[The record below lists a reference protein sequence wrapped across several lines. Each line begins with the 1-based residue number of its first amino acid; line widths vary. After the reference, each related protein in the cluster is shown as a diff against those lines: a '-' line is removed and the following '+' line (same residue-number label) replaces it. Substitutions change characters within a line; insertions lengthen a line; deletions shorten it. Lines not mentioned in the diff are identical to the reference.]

1 MRQNK
6 NLFLKLRLTEKDL
19 GFIRQQ
25 AEAAGLPASTYVR
38 GLALGHTMRTGE
50 DAAILDELRVLGG
63 QLGSIG
69 GLCKQL
75 WKSGANPVA
84 TKAALDS
91 SVQASKAVE
100 QAAARLAPR

>member
-6 NLFLKLRLTEKDL
+6 LSLLKIRLTEKDL
-19 GFIRQQ
+19 LFIRQQ

-38 GLALGHTMRTGE
+38 GLALGHTMRTGS

-75 WKSGANPVA
+75 WKAGVDPVA

-91 SVQASKAVE
+91 SVQASKALE
-100 QAAARLAPR
+100 QAAAKLAPR

>member
-6 NLFLKLRLTEKDL
+6 TFTLKMRVTEKDL
-19 GFIRQQ
+19 SFIRQQ

-50 DAAILDELRVLGG
+50 DAAILDELRELKGLLDK
-63 QLGSIG
+63 QG

-100 QAAARLAPR
+100 QAAARLAPK

>member
-6 NLFLKLRLTEKDL
+6 TSLLKIRVTEEDL
-19 GFIRQQ
+19 NFIRQQ
-25 AEAAGLPASTYVR
+25 AESAGLPASTYVR
-38 GLALGHTMRTGE
+38 GLVMGHTMRSGS
-50 DAAILDELRVLGG
+50 DAAMLDELRVLGG

-75 WKSGANPVA
+75 WKAGVDPVA

-91 SVQASKAVE
+91 SVQASKALE

>member
-6 NLFLKLRLTEKDL
+6 LSLLKIRLTEKDL
-19 GFIRQQ
+19 HFIQQQ

-50 DAAILDELRVLGG
+50 DAAILDELRVLKGLLDK
-63 QLGSIG
+63 QG
-69 GLCKQL
+69 GLCKQM
-75 WKSGANPVA
+75 WKGGVDPAA

-91 SVQASKAVE
+91 LVQASKALE